1 MFTLIMTLYNPYL
14 VSLVAGLSVF
24 VYTKSGKKDDT
35 KSSKQTNLNYV
46 FLTSLIVFILMQY
59 YSNNADTALE
69 PTLDCK
75 FDE

>member
-1 MFTLIMTLYNPYL
+1 MNMYNPYV
-14 VSLVAGLSVF
+14 VSLSAGLI
-24 VYTKSGKKDDT
+24 VYMLT
-35 KSSKQTNLNYV
+35 SSKGKNEDNKTKRQTNLNYV

-59 YSNNADTALE
+59 YSTNSTSTLE

>member
-1 MFTLIMTLYNPYL
+1 MYNPYV
-14 VSLVAGLSVF
+14 VSLSAGLV
-24 VYTKSGKKDDT
+24 VYMFTKSNKIKDNKT
-35 KSSKQTNLNYV
+35 NRQTNLNYV

-59 YSNNADTALE
+59 YSTNTTSLE

>member
-1 MFTLIMTLYNPYL
+1 MSMYNPYV
-14 VSLVAGLSVF
+14 VSLSAGLV
-24 VYTKSGKKDDT
+24 VYMFTKSNKIKDNKT
-35 KSSKQTNLNYV
+35 NRQTNLNYV

-59 YSNNADTALE
+59 YSTNTTSLE

>member
-1 MFTLIMTLYNPYL
+1 MNINNPYI
-14 VSLVAGLSVF
+14 VSLSAGLA
-24 VYTKSGKKDDT
+24 VYMLTKSKSKDGDKT
-35 KSSKQTNLNYV
+35 KRQTNLNYV

-59 YSNNADTALE
+59 YSTNTVSLE

>member
-1 MFTLIMTLYNPYL
+1 MNINNPYA
-14 VSLVAGLSVF
+14 VSLSAGLI
-24 VYTKSGKKDDT
+24 VYIFTKPNKKDSNDKT
-35 KSSKQTNLNYV
+35 KRQTNLNYV

-59 YSNNADTALE
+59 YSTNTTSLE